1 MNKMKIFVINPGS
14 TSTKLAVY
22 EDETPIW
29 TKSVHHPVEE
39 LAVFQS
45 VSEQYEYRK
54 EFIVRTLSEAGIP
67 LAFDAVIARGGLL
80 KPTPGGVYAVNERMK
95 HDLIYA
101 EKEHASNLGA
111 LIADELSRVCNCPAY
126 IADPVVVDERMPEAR
141 LTGIPGM
148 ERISIFHALNS
159 KAVSRK
165 YAASVDK
172 RYEDLN
178 LIVVHLGGGI
188 SVSAHRKGL
197 VVDVNNA
204 LDGDGPFS
212 PERAGTVPAGQLAEL
227 CFSGKYS
234 LRQVKKMLS
243 GGGGLNGHLGET
255 DMIAIAA
262 KAEAGEEPYKGVL
275 DAMMYTVA
283 KETGARYVALRG
295 QVDAIIL
302 TGGIAHS
309 KYCVSVLKG
318 WIDYLAPI
326 VLMPGEDEM
335 GSLAYNALG
344 ALKNELEL
352 QVYRPG

>member
-1 MNKMKIFVINPGS
+1 MKIFVINPGS

-22 EDETPIW
+22 EDETQVW
-29 TKSVHHPVEE
+29 SKSVHHPVEE
-39 LAVFQS
+39 LAKFQQIN
-45 VSEQYEYRK
+45 EQYEYRK
-54 EFIVRTLSEAGIP
+54 EFIARALAEDGIA
-67 LAFDAVIARGGLL
+67 LEFDAVIARGGLL
-80 KPTPGGVYAVNERMK
+80 KPTPGGVYAVNEPMK
-95 HDLIYA
+95 YDLIHA

-111 LIADELSRVCNCPAY
+111 LIADELSRECGCPSY

-141 LTGIPGM
+141 LTGIPEI

-165 YAASVDK
+165 YAASVGK

-188 SVSAHRKGL
+188 SVGAHRKGQ

-212 PERAGTVPAGQLAEL
+212 PERAGTIPAGQLAEL
-227 CFSGKYS
+227 CFSGKYT
-234 LRQVKKMLS
+234 LRQIKKMLS
-243 GGGGLNGHLGET
+243 GGGGLTAHLGET
-255 DMIAIAA
+255 DMRAIAA
-262 KAEAGEEPYKGVL
+262 KAEVGEEPYQGVL
-275 DAMMYTVA
+275 AAMMYSVG
-283 KETGARYVALRG
+283 KEVGARYVALQG
-295 QVDAIIL
+295 QVDAIIV

-309 KYCVSVLKG
+309 KYCVGLLKK
-318 WIDYLAPI
+318 WIEYLAPI

-344 ALKNELEL
+344 ALRGELEL
-352 QVYRPG
+352 QVYQPE

>member
-1 MNKMKIFVINPGS
+1 MKILVINPGS

-22 EDETPIW
+22 EDEQPVW

-39 LAVFQS
+39 TASFQRII
-45 VSEQYEYRK
+45 EQYEYRK
-54 EFIVRTLSEAGIP
+54 DFILKSLAEDGIP
-67 LAFDAVIARGGLL
+67 VAFDAVIARGGLL

-95 HDLIYA
+95 HDLVHA
-101 EKEHASNLGA
+101 QMEHASNLGA
-111 LIADELSRVCNCPAY
+111 LIADEISRTCGCPSY
-126 IADPVVVDERMPEAR
+126 IADPVVVDERMQEAK
-141 LTGIPGM
+141 LTGIPGI

-165 YAASVDK
+165 YAASIGK

-188 SVSAHRKGL
+188 SVGAHRKGQ

-212 PERAGTVPAGQLAEL
+212 PERAGTIPAGQFAEL
-227 CFSGKYS
+227 CFSGKYES
-234 LRQVKKMLS
+234 RQVKKMLN
-243 GGGGLNGHLGET
+243 GKGGLTAHLGET
-255 DMIAIAA
+255 DMRVIAA
-262 KAEAGEEPYKGVL
+262 KAEAGDEPYKGVL
-275 DAMMYTVA
+275 DAMLYGVG
-283 KETGARYVALRG
+283 KEVGSRYVALRG
-295 QVDAIIL
+295 QADAIIV

-309 KYCVSVLKG
+309 AYCVGVLKS
-318 WIDYLAPI
+318 WIDYLAPV

-344 ALKNELEL
+344 ALRGDLKL
-352 QVYRPG
+352 QVYQPE

>member
-1 MNKMKIFVINPGS
+1 MKIFVINPGS
-14 TSTKLAVY
+14 TSTKLAIY
-22 EDETPIW
+22 EDENQIW
-29 TKSVHHPVEE
+29 AKSVHHPVEE
-39 LAVFQS
+39 LTKFQQIN
-45 VSEQYEYRK
+45 EQYEYRK
-54 EFIVRTLSEAGIP
+54 EFIARVLADDGIAP
-67 LAFDAVIARGGLL
+67 EFDAVIARGGLL

-95 HDLIYA
+95 HDLIHA

-111 LIADELSRVCNCPAY
+111 LIADEMSRACGCPAY
-126 IADPVVVDERMPEAR
+126 IADPVVVDERISEAIP
-141 LTGIPGM
+141 TGIPEI

-165 YAASVDK
+165 YASSISK

-188 SVSAHRKGL
+188 SVGAHRKGR
-197 VVDVNNA
+197 VIDVNNA

-212 PERAGTVPAGQLAEL
+212 PERAGTIPAGQLVEL
-227 CFSGKYS
+227 CFSGKYT
-234 LRQVKKMLS
+234 LRQVKKMLN
-243 GGGGLNGHLGET
+243 GGGGLTAHLGET
-255 DMIAIAA
+255 DMRVIAA

-275 DAMMYTVA
+275 EAMMYSVG
-283 KETGARYVALRG
+283 KEVGARYVALQG
-295 QVDAIIL
+295 QADAIII

-309 KYCVSVLKG
+309 KYCVELLKR

-344 ALKNELEL
+344 ALRGELVL
-352 QVYRPG
+352 QIYQPE

>member
-1 MNKMKIFVINPGS
+1 MKILVINPGS

-22 EDETPIW
+22 EDEQPVW
-29 TKSVHHPVEE
+29 TRSVHHPVEE
-39 LAVFQS
+39 TASFQRII
-45 VSEQYEYRK
+45 EQYEYRK
-54 EFIVRTLSEAGIP
+54 DFILKSLAEDGIP
-67 LAFDAVIARGGLL
+67 VAFDAVIARGGLL

-95 HDLIYA
+95 HDLVHA
-101 EKEHASNLGA
+101 QMEHASNLGA
-111 LIADELSRVCNCPAY
+111 LIADEISRTCGCPSY
-126 IADPVVVDERMPEAR
+126 IADPVVVDERMQEAK
-141 LTGIPGM
+141 LTGIPGI

-165 YAASVDK
+165 YAASIGK

-188 SVSAHRKGL
+188 SVGAHRKGQ

-227 CFSGKYS
+227 CFSGKYE
-234 LRQVKKMLS
+234 LRQVKKMLN
-243 GGGGLNGHLGET
+243 GKGGLTAHLGET
-255 DMIAIAA
+255 DMRVIAA
-262 KAEAGEEPYKGVL
+262 KAEAGDEPYKGVL
-275 DAMMYTVA
+275 DAMLYGVG
-283 KETGARYVALRG
+283 KEVGSRYVALRG
-295 QVDAIIL
+295 QADAIIV

-309 KYCVSVLKG
+309 AYCVGVLKS
-318 WIDYLAPI
+318 WIDYLAPV

-344 ALKNELEL
+344 ALRGDLKL
-352 QVYRPG
+352 QVYQPE